1 MRRVLSLLS
10 DGTDLP
16 EVSLNDFSWRT
27 SRTFD
32 EKGSRISHDQLTRIV
47 RINSFDLF
55 GSSALFGAILG
66 EIEKVPEHSKF
77 I

>member
-10 DGTDLP
+10 DGTDVP
-16 EVSLNDFSWRT
+16 EVSLNDFCWRT

-32 EKGSRISHDQLTRIV
+32 EKGSHISHDQLTRIV
-47 RINSFDLF
+47 QINSFDLF

-66 EIEKVPEHSKF
+66 EIEKVREHYQ
-77 I
+77 